1 VKKAVIIGLAL
12 IFMPDFLFGQTVD
25 ERLAE
30 VQKAINENKVDS
42 ASILFDFHVNFYIKN
57 DDYLN
62 LSYFVP
68 HAGFI
73 GNKQSNMQYGLDQVQ
88 FWLDF
93 ISNKSNDPRVLRQA
107 HLESHRYYMF
117 AGKIQMAYDANQ
129 MALELTYKIPDHAP
143 SEWAIIEQN
152 LGVIATRLDNF
163 PLARSHTLKALE
175 GLDLDP
181 NTSPQ
186 SRFNILNDLGVTCWY
201 ASMWDSAEYYWKEG
215 IAYLDQMED
224 NPTNRLYRKAMIQG
238 NLAAV
243 YDVVG
248 KLDESV
254 KMVKSA
260 VVSNKAFIDQALDDP
275 KRDRAILSNFY
286 NSMNLGITYKSMG
299 NYIQALHIHEHTLKE
314 KEKYFPEGHPEIT
327 ESLIMVGQVHSY
339 LMNYG
344 EANNYLY
351 RAIDAINGSEE
362 NFPLRLANIYHTL
375 ALMAEKENKFDLAK
389 EHYLK
394 ALQNFEKANLEAMD
408 FVYLDFLGHAADF
421 FSLHREP
428 ELAQRLSQIG
438 YEYSRKTNGTYSLP
452 GFHQVINRSRVS
464 FNLGNYPAAKS
475 EAGKAL
481 DILDNLLET
490 VTNLTDSVRIEYE
503 KPMAFLLKWKSD
515 YFTMNEPTVAYLEY
529 MLKELNLALQ
539 LLEKR
544 KAMLSDSE
552 DLAVLLSQN
561 QELISFVKKIELELY
576 EKTGNEKYLNQ
587 LIATHESSVY
597 SRIRAQ
603 LNQQRQVRFSG
614 VPESIIEQGSMIR
627 DELGYILSEG
637 GDMGKFMEVSSK
649 WENHLKMLKSV
660 YPDYYRSRYG
670 DVQEGDLV
678 FPKEMQI
685 VRYLF
690 IGEDLK
696 AIVINRGKM
705 RLYSLDF
712 DPEWVKKLPS
722 IWHEQAALGAFT
734 YQLYQQ
740 LWQPFA
746 KDLNESSVVIIPD
759 GLLFNVSFDL
769 LTDREIKT
777 YEEFLL
783 HSLLAKHDLSYQYSL
798 WLSFSKSSHQL
809 SSNYVAFT
817 PGFLDEM
824 KADYLKSIKDSL
836 NLDRAYLSLLPQP
849 FTIDLASKA
858 AKSFGGNIFAFE
870 KSTSTAFRE
879 KAGKNKI
886 IHIGTHAESNNIS
899 PVYSKLIFAK
909 NDDPFEEDNALYAY
923 QIYNTKMQSNLT
935 ILTACETGKPVYQPG
950 EGMISLS
957 HAFQYAGSESLLTGL
972 WKVDEKSSMEITEY
986 FLEFLAQGLAKD
998 KALKEAKLKYLS
1010 TAKGRTLSP
1019 QYWAGLVL
1027 IGSVEPIKGLE
1038 KNLNWVYQILG
1049 LFILSALFILIIRN
1063 KRMFLKFF

>member
-1 VKKAVIIGLAL
+1 MKRAVIIGIVL
-12 IFMPDFLFGQTVD
+12 IFLPLFLFGQTVD

-30 VQKAINENKVDS
+30 VQKAINENKMDS
-42 ASILFDFHVNFYIKN
+42 ASILFDIHTDFYIKN
-57 DDYLN
+57 ADYLN

-68 HAGFI
+68 LAGFI
-73 GNKQSNMQYGLDQVQ
+73 GNKQSTMEYGMDQVQ
-88 FWLDF
+88 FWIDF

-129 MALELTYKIPDHAP
+129 KALELTYEISDYTP

-163 PLARSHTLKALE
+163 SLARSHTLKALE
-175 GLDLDP
+175 GLNLDP
-181 NTSPQ
+181 NTSQQ
-186 SRFNILNDLGVTCWY
+186 SRFNILNDLGVTYWY

-215 IAYLDQMED
+215 ITYLEQMED

-243 YDVVG
+243 YEVVG

-260 VVSNKAFIDQALDDP
+260 IISNKAFIDQAIDDP

-299 NYIQALHIHEHTLKE
+299 NYLQALHIHEHTLKE
-314 KEKYFPEGHPEIT
+314 KKKYFPEGHPEIT

-339 LMNYG
+339 LLNYG
-344 EANNYLY
+344 EAKKYLFQ
-351 RAIDAINGSEE
+351 AIEDLNATEE
-362 NFPLRLANIYHTL
+362 KFPLRLADIYYTL
-375 ALMAEKENKFDLAK
+375 ALVAEGENEIDAAK
-389 EHYLK
+389 EYYRTALK
-394 ALQNFEKANLEAMD
+394 YFQQTNKESLD

-421 FSLHREP
+421 FSLKGDP
-428 ELAQRLSQIG
+428 VLAQQLSNMG
-438 YEYSRKTNGTYSLP
+438 YEYAKNTNGIKTLP
-452 GFHQVINRSRVS
+452 GFHQVINKSRVS
-464 FNLGNYPAAKS
+464 FNLGSFASAKS
-475 EAGKAL
+475 EAEEGMG
-481 DILDNLLET
+481 ILTNLLET
-490 VTNLTDSVRIEYE
+490 VNNLTDSVRIEYE
-503 KPMAFLLKWKSD
+503 KPMAYLLKWKSD
-515 YFTMNEPTVAYLEY
+515 YYLTKTPSVGYLES

-552 DLAVLLSQN
+552 DLGVLLSQN

-597 SRIRAQ
+597 AKIRAQ
-603 LNQQRQVRFSG
+603 LNQQRQIKFSG
-614 VPESIIEQGSMIR
+614 VPESIIEEESMIR

-637 GDMGKFMEVSSK
+637 GNMEEFISVSSK
-649 WENHLKMLKSV
+649 WENHLKMLKSDF
-660 YPDYYRSRYG
+660 PAYYQSRYG
-670 DVQEGDLV
+670 DVQVGDLE
-678 FPKEMQI
+678 FPKERQI

-690 IGEDLK
+690 VGEDLK
-696 AIVINRGKM
+696 AIVINKGKK
-705 RLYSLDF
+705 RLISLNF
-712 DPEWVKKLPS
+712 NPELVKKLPS
-722 IWHEQAALGAFT
+722 LWHDQAALGAVT
-734 YQLYQQ
+734 HQLYQQ

-746 KDLNESSVVIIPD
+746 KDLNESSVLIIPD
-759 GLLFNVSFDL
+759 GMLFNLSFDL
-769 LTDREIKT
+769 LTDREIKS

-798 WLSFSKSSHQL
+798 WLGFSKSSNKIN
-809 SSNYVAFT
+809 SNYVAFT
-817 PGFLDEM
+817 PGFLDRM
-824 KADYLKSIKDSL
+824 KENYLKTIKDSL

-849 FTIDLASKA
+849 FTIDLATKA
-858 AKSFGGNIFAFE
+858 AKSLDGDIFAFE
-870 KSTSTAFRE
+870 KSTATAFRE

-909 NDDPFEEDNALYAY
+909 NDDPLEEDNALYAY
-923 QIYNTKMQSNLT
+923 QIYNTNMQSNLT

-957 HAFQYAGSESLLTGL
+957 HAFQYAGSESLLTTL
-972 WKVDEKSSMEITEY
+972 WRIDEKSSMEITDY
-986 FLEFLAQGLAKD
+986 FLKFLSEGMAKD

-1019 QYWAGLVL
+1019 QYWAGMILL
-1027 IGSVEPIKGLE
+1027 GDVEPISDLD
-1038 KNLNWVYQILG
+1038 KNNSWIYWTLAIL
-1049 LFILSALFILIIRN
+1049 LFLTFLILLGKYWMR
-1063 KRMFLKFF
+1063 FL